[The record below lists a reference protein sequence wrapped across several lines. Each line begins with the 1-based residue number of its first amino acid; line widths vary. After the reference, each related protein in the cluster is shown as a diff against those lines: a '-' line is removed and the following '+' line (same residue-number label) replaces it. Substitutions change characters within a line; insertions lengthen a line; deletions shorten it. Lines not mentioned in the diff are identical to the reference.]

1 MTAFIAA
8 LVAPVAGVLLYVW
21 LHNRPQT
28 MKLIDTIVFVALPL
42 LVAGQILPQVWS
54 ERQIAPL
61 IAVIAG
67 AGILYLIERISHR
80 LARHTDNLAILLAVA
95 SMVLHALL
103 EGGALMPATA
113 GAPFAFA
120 VILHRV
126 AVGLLIW
133 WLLEPRH
140 GVVAAVAGVGAILAA
155 TVIGFGAGTEILPDG
170 NAALELYQAFV
181 AGSLL
186 HVVFHQG
193 RRDHAHHAHHTHRE

>member
-1 MTAFIAA
+1 MTPFIAA
-8 LVAPVAGVLLYVW
+8 LLAPVAGVLLYIW
-21 LHNRPQT
+21 LHNRPHT
-28 MKLIDTIVFVALPL
+28 MRMIDTIVFVALPV
-42 LVAGQILPQVWS
+42 LVAWQIFPHVWF

-67 AGILYLIERISHR
+67 GGILYVIEKISHR
-80 LARHTDNLAILLAVA
+80 LAHHTDNLTILLGVA

-113 GAPFAFA
+113 SAPFAFA
-120 VILHRV
+120 VVLHRV
-126 AVGLLIW
+126 AVGLLVW

-140 GVVAAVAGVGAILAA
+140 GVVVAVAGVGAILVA
-155 TVIGFGAGTEILPDG
+155 TMVGFAAGTEILPDEHS
-170 NAALELYQAFV
+170 AIEVYQAFV

-193 RRDHAHHAHHTHRE
+193 RHDHSHD

>member
-1 MTAFIAA
+1 MTPFIAA
-8 LVAPVAGVLLYVW
+8 LVAPVGGVLLYIF
-21 LHNRPQT
+21 LHRRPQT
-28 MKLIDTIVFVALPL
+28 MRLIDTIVFVALPV
-42 LVAGQILPQVWS
+42 LVAWQIVPHMWL
-54 ERQIAPL
+54 ERQITPL
-61 IAVIAG
+61 LAVVAG
-67 AGILYLIERISHR
+67 GGVLYLIEKLSHR
-80 LARHTDNLAILLAVA
+80 LAHHTDNVTIMLGVA

-113 GAPFAFA
+113 SAPFAFA

-140 GVVAAVAGVGAILAA
+140 GVVVAVAGVGAILVA
-155 TVIGFGAGTEILPDG
+155 TVVGFGAGTELLPDEHH
-170 NAALELYQAFV
+170 ALEIYQAFV

-193 RRDHAHHAHHTHRE
+193 RHDHAHDGH

>member
-1 MTAFIAA
+1 MTPFIAA
-8 LVAPVAGVLLYVW
+8 LVAPVAGVFLYILL
-21 LHNRPQT
+21 HSRPRT
-28 MKLIDTIVFVALPL
+28 MRLIDAIVFVALPL
-42 LVAGQILPQVWS
+42 LVAWQILPHVWI

-61 IAVIAG
+61 VAVIAG
-67 AGILYLIERISHR
+67 GGILYVIEKISHR
-80 LARHTDNLAILLAVA
+80 LARHTDNLTILLGVA

-113 GAPFAFA
+113 SAPFAFA
-120 VILHRV
+120 VILHRI

-155 TVIGFGAGTEILPDG
+155 TVIGFAAGTEILPDG
-170 NAALELYQAFV
+170 HAALDLYQAFV

-193 RRDHAHHAHHTHRE
+193 RHDHAHHTHRH

>member
-1 MTAFIAA
+1 MTPFILA
-8 LVAPVAGVLLYVW
+8 LLAPVAGVLLYVW
-21 LHNRPQT
+21 LHNRPDT
-28 MKLIDTIVFVALPL
+28 MRMIDTIVFVALPV
-42 LVAGQILPQVWS
+42 LVAWQIFPHVWL
-54 ERQIAPL
+54 ERQITPL
-61 IAVIAG
+61 LAVVAG
-67 AGILYLIERISHR
+67 GGVLYLIEKISHR
-80 LARHTDNLAILLAVA
+80 VAQHTDNLTILLGVA

-113 GAPFAFA
+113 SAPFAFA

-140 GVVAAVAGVGAILAA
+140 GVVVAIVGVGAILVA
-155 TVIGFGAGTEILPDG
+155 TMIGFAAGTEILPDEH
-170 NAALELYQAFV
+170 AVLELYQAFV

-193 RRDHAHHAHHTHRE
+193 RHDHVHE

>member
-1 MTAFIAA
+1 MTPFILA
-8 LVAPVAGVLLYVW
+8 LLAPVAGVLLYIW

-28 MKLIDTIVFVALPL
+28 MQLIDMIVFVALPL
-42 LVAGQILPQVWS
+42 LVLWQIFPHVWF

-67 AGILYLIERISHR
+67 GGILYLIEKISHR
-80 LARHTDNLAILLAVA
+80 LAHHTDNLTILLGVA

-113 GAPFAFA
+113 SAPFAFA
-120 VILHRV
+120 VVLHRV

-140 GVVAAVAGVGAILAA
+140 GFVVAIAGVGAILLA
-155 TVIGFGAGTEILPDG
+155 TMIGFAAGTEILP
-170 NAALELYQAFV
+170 NEHSVLEIYQAFV

-193 RRDHAHHAHHTHRE
+193 RHDHIHD

>member
-1 MTAFIAA
+1 MAPFIAA
-8 LVAPVAGVLLYVW
+8 LLAPVAGVLLYIW
-21 LHNRPQT
+21 LHNRPNT
-28 MKLIDTIVFVALPL
+28 IRAIDTVVLVVLPL
-42 LVAGQILPQVWS
+42 LVAFQVLPHAWAHRDITPV
-54 ERQIAPL
+54 
-61 IAVIAG
+61 IAVLLG
-67 AGILYLIERISHR
+67 GGVLYLIEKISHR
-80 LARHTDNLAILLAVA
+80 VARHTDNLTILLGVL

-113 GAPFAFA
+113 SAPFAFA

-140 GVVAAVAGVGAILAA
+140 GVVVAIAGVGAILVA
-155 TVIGFGAGTEILPDG
+155 TMIGFAAGTEILPDEH
-170 NAALELYQAFV
+170 AALELYQAFV

-193 RRDHAHHAHHTHRE
+193 RHDHVHD

>member
-1 MTAFIAA
+1 MTPFIAA
-8 LVAPVAGVLLYVW
+8 LIAPVAGVFLYILL
-21 LHNRPQT
+21 HSRPQT
-28 MKLIDTIVFVALPL
+28 MRLIDAIVFVALPL
-42 LVAGQILPQVWS
+42 LVAWQIFPHVWV

-67 AGILYLIERISHR
+67 AGLLHLIEKISHR
-80 LARHTDNLAILLAVA
+80 LARHTDNLTILLGVA

-113 GAPFAFA
+113 SAPFAFA
-120 VILHRV
+120 VILHRI

-140 GVVAAVAGVGAILAA
+140 GVVVAVAGVGAILAA
-155 TVIGFGAGTEILPDG
+155 TAIGFAAGTEILPDG
-170 NAALELYQAFV
+170 HAALELYQAFV

-193 RRDHAHHAHHTHRE
+193 RHDHAHHARRE

>member
-1 MTAFIAA
+1 MTAFVAA

-28 MKLIDTIVFVALPL
+28 MKLIDRIVFVALPL
-42 LVAGQILPQVWS
+42 LVGWQILPHVWL
-54 ERQIAPL
+54 ERQITPL

-120 VILHRV
+120 VILHRI

-133 WLLEPRH
+133 WLIEPRH
-140 GVVAAVAGVGAILAA
+140 GVVAAGAGVGAILAA
-155 TVIGFGAGTEILPDG
+155 TAIGFGAGTEILPDG
-170 NAALELYQAFV
+170 HAAVELYQAFV

-193 RRDHAHHAHHTHRE
+193 RRDHAHHANRE

>member
-1 MTAFIAA
+1 
-8 LVAPVAGVLLYVW
+8 
-21 LHNRPQT
+21 
-28 MKLIDTIVFVALPL
+28 MKLIDRIVFVALPL
-42 LVAGQILPQVWS
+42 LVGWQILPHVWS
-54 ERQIAPL
+54 EREITPL

-67 AGILYLIERISHR
+67 VGILYLIERISHR
-80 LARHTDNLAILLAVA
+80 LARHTDDLAILLGVA

-103 EGGALMPATA
+103 EGGALTPASA
-113 GAPFAFA
+113 SAPFAFA

-140 GVVAAVAGVGAILAA
+140 GVVVAIAGIGAILLG
-155 TVIGFGAGTEILPDG
+155 TMIGFAAGTEVLPDG
-170 NAALELYQAFV
+170 HAAIELYQAFV

-193 RRDHAHHAHHTHRE
+193 RRDHVHD

>member
-1 MTAFIAA
+1 MTALVAA
-8 LVAPVAGVLLYVW
+8 LVAPVAGVLLYVS
-21 LHNRPQT
+21 LHNRPRT

-54 ERQIAPL
+54 ERQITPL
-61 IAVIAG
+61 LAVIAG
-67 AGILYLIERISHR
+67 VGILYLIEKISHR
-80 LARHTDNLAILLAVA
+80 LARHTDDLAILLGVA
-95 SMVLHALL
+95 SMALHALL

-113 GAPFAFA
+113 STPFAFA

-126 AVGLLIW
+126 AIGLLIW
-133 WLLEPRH
+133 WLIEPRH
-140 GVVAAVAGVGAILAA
+140 GVAAAAGGVGAILAA

-170 NAALELYQAFV
+170 HAALELYQAFV

-193 RRDHAHHAHHTHRE
+193 RRDHAHHTHRE

>member
-8 LVAPVAGVLLYVW
+8 LVAPVAGVFLYIF
-21 LHNRPQT
+21 LHHRPQT
-28 MKLIDTIVFVALPL
+28 MRLIDMIVFVALPL
-42 LVAGQILPQVWS
+42 LVAWQIFPHVWF
-54 ERQIAPL
+54 ERQITPL

-67 AGILYLIERISHR
+67 GGILYVIEKVSRR
-80 LARHTDNLAILLAVA
+80 LAQHTDNLTIILGVA

-113 GAPFAFA
+113 SAPFAFA

-140 GVVAAVAGVGAILAA
+140 GVVVAAAGVGAILLA
-155 TVIGFGAGTEILPDG
+155 TVIGLAAGTELLPEEHT
-170 NAALELYQAFV
+170 AIELYQAFV

-193 RRDHAHHAHHTHRE
+193 RHDHAHHDHHAH